1 MDATGKRDWSLI
13 VAGIALVIV
22 GVVFLFSP
30 AVTLVTLAVVAGVGL
45 LAVGAV
51 DLVSY
56 IRFREEWG
64 LSGWPL
70 AYAICDLL
78 LGAVLLIHPLV
89 SAAVLPWLV
98 AIALAVYGVFEIV
111 AAVRIR
117 NGGTRMKVEMK
128 SGSGVDV
135 AFDTKDAWGWA
146 LFGGIAAIACAL
158 LFFFFPGTFAIVLAA
173 FLIVR
178 GVMLAVYGVDV
189 PTAIGSSAAAHR

>member
-13 VAGIALVIV
+13 VAGIALVLV

-45 LAVGAV
+45 LAVGTV

-56 IRFREEWG
+56 IRFRKEWG

-117 NGGTRMKVEMK
+117 NTGTRVKVEMT

-135 AFDTKDAWGWA
+135 ALDTKDTWGWV

-158 LFFFFPGTFAIVLAA
+158 LFFLLPEIFAIVLAA

-178 GVMLAVYGVDV
+178 GVMLAVYGADV
-189 PTAIGSSAAAHR
+189 PVTTGSAPAHR